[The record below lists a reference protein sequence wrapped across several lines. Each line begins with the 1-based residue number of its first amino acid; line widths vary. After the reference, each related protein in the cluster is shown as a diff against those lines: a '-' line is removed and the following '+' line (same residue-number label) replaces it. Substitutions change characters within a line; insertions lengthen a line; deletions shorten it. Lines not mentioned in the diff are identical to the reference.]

1 MSNRIAAE
9 VSMRFGNEIHNQLPM
24 NELDRLERD
33 SDGATTDEAPPVVES
48 RDLFEENCRRVIIR
62 HGEREHVLVHTKRGK
77 LVLNLR

>member
-9 VSMRFGNEIHNQLPM
+9 GLIRFGDGSRKQLPM

-33 SDGATTDEAPPVVES
+33 SDRATTDEAPPVVES

-62 HGEREHVLVHTKRGK
+62 HGEREYVLVHTKLGK